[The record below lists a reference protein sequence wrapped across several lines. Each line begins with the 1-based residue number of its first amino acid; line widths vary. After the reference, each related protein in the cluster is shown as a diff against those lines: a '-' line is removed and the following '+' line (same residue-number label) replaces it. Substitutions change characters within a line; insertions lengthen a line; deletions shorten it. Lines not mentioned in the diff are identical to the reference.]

1 MFLPRKESI
10 DWPGQVTHHAFSNF
24 DRKGNPMFR
33 HGDAYIEYIK
43 ENLRRID
50 RLNINKEIK
59 RIEIINF
66 LNKTRKDLMTGKIDF
81 LYKDKL

>member
-33 HGDAYIEYIK
+33 HGDAYIKYME
-43 ENLRRID
+43 ENLRYFD
-50 RLNINKEIK
+50 TLVTSKGNK
-59 RIEIINF
+59 RTMIINF
-66 LNKTRKDLMTGKIDF
+66 LNETRKDLMTGKIDF